1 MLIVRLLYQHT
12 FITHK
17 NGDAAGPRV
26 SDKFELRNPGET
38 VSQQYPLVVALL
50 FLKSFQSNIAKP
62 QSQQKLPLESIS
74 FEA

>member
-26 SDKFELRNPGET
+26 SDKFELRNQGET

-50 FLKSFQSNIAKP
+50 FLKSFQSNIAKS